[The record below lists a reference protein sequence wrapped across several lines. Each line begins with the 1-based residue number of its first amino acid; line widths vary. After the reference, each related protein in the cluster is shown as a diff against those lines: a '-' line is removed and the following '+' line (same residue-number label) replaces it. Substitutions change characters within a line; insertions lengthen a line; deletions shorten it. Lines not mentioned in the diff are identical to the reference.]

1 MKNVDTMYWV
11 KLGLLSV
18 VLAAAAWIVF
28 GVIMPDFYPKGLPWF
43 LGLMILVTAGGQIL
57 LTWALRTNPGKFSS
71 WFMIYK
77 AVKLLIMMGVMLI
90 FILTDRENS
99 IPFLI
104 SVFVIYL
111 VYMLFEAAELNKASR
126 KQAEQ

>member
-1 MKNVDTMYWV
+1 MKNVDTLYWV
-11 KLGLLSV
+11 KLGLVSV

-28 GVIMPDFYPKGLPWF
+28 GLILPEFYPKGMPWF
-43 LGLMILVTAGGQIL
+43 LGLVILVTAGGQIL
-57 LTWALRTNPGKFSS
+57 LTWVLKTNSRKFSS
-71 WFMIYK
+71 WFLIYK
-77 AVKLLIMMGVMLI
+77 SVKLLLMMGIMLI

-99 IPFLI
+99 ISFLI

-126 KQAEQ
+126 KEAER